1 MYTSTYILLSVW
13 TSLQATHIML
23 NVFKNIPKTTNA
35 VVYCYYMNSHE
46 DKWTK
51 EVSSLDFVT

>member
-1 MYTSTYILLSVW
+1 MSTAIYILFSAW

-51 EVSSLDFVT
+51 EVSLLHFVT